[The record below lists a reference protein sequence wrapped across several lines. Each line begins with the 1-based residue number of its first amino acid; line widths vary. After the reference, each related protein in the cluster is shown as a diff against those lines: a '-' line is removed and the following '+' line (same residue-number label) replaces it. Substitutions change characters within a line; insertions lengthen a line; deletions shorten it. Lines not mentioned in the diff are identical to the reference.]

1 MTPIYLTTL
10 KIFGLHVKGNV
21 VVQRSVQKRV
31 QKWSHTKYRRN
42 WNIVRESCSFPSYW
56 IIRTHAQIELS
67 RTIFQK
73 LLQSTTCLL
82 LSSYHSFKIV
92 FGYFQ
97 FKRIYFAHAIPW
109 YFVDLYT
116 IDFHLFINIFLQRNN
131 FSIQK
136 SRYRK
141 IKKNASHM
149 KFLLNR
155 KLFYCR
161 TSSYN
166 GNRERENSFR
176 KLNET
181 KRNAKLRLN
190 WH

>member
-73 LLQSTTCLL
+73 PLQRAMCLL
-82 LSSYHSFKIV
+82 LSSYHSFKIA
-92 FGYFQ
+92 FEYFQ
-97 FKRIYFAHAIPW
+97 WKRIHFANHILKYFNDWFSSFHK
-109 YFVDLYT
+109 YFPSMKQ
-116 IDFHLFINIFLQRNN
+116 LFNPKEQI
-131 FSIQK
+131 
-136 SRYRK
+136 
-141 IKKNASHM
+141 
-149 KFLLNR
+149 
-155 KLFYCR
+155 
-161 TSSYN
+161 
-166 GNRERENSFR
+166 
-176 KLNET
+176 
-181 KRNAKLRLN
+181 
-190 WH
+190 